1 MDVCGAA
8 FYDEKSAGRI
18 RYRLLRHLLEVLIIF
33 AGIPVTTPG
42 EAVFLKE
49 LVAEIIFINLIGK
62 GLGTVSVDFTAIRR
76 NVSLSGFSFVKD
88 KLKQLVTNLFGLFCE
103 NVKTQ

>member
-1 MDVCGAA
+1 MDVCGTA
-8 FYDEKSAGRI
+8 FYDEKGAGRI
-18 RYRLLRHLLEVLIIF
+18 RYRLLWHLLEVLIIF

-62 GLGTVSVDFTAIRR
+62 DFRTVSVDFTASRR
-76 NVSLSGFSFVKD
+76 NVSFSGFSFVKD
-88 KLKQLVTNLFGLFCE
+88 DIRIVEGIDVNGTAKGMLA
-103 NVKTQ
+103 

>member
-1 MDVCGAA
+1 MDVCGSA
-8 FYDEKSAGRI
+8 FYDEKGAGRI
-18 RYRLLRHLLEVLIIF
+18 RYRLLWHLLEVLIIF

-62 GLGTVSVDFTAIRR
+62 DFRTVSVDFTASRR
-76 NVSLSGFSFVKD
+76 NVSFSGFSFVKD
-88 KLKQLVTNLFGLFCE
+88 DIRIVEGIDVNGTAKGMLA
-103 NVKTQ
+103 

>member
-8 FYDEKSAGRI
+8 FYDEKSASRI
-18 RYRLLRHLLEVLIIF
+18 RYRLLRHLLKMLIIF

-62 GLGTVSVDFTAIRR
+62 GLGTVSVDFTASRR

-88 KLKQLVTNLFGLFCE
+88 NIGIVEGIDVNSTAKGMLA
-103 NVKTQ
+103 